1 MADPITTYISAK
13 TLPKLLKPL
22 VKVLKDKQD
31 ARQQAIIHIG
41 DHFGNPEALAE
52 FYIEPNGQN
61 INPADEIEDDAISS
75 SRQPI
80 FDTINNFL
88 NRKIANNNDG
98 LNQLFILAD
107 AGMGKTSLLM
117 ILKLSHL
124 MTFWPTG
131 YQCTLLK
138 LGPSTLSD
146 IDNIKDKS
154 NTLLLLDSLDEDPSC
169 REGKTEAR
177 LIAVLDASKHF
188 KRVII
193 TCRTQFFP
201 DESNQSKSVF
211 HKPGKVSVGNYSSP
225 LTYLSL
231 FDETQVNS
239 YLKKRYPNR
248 FLVLEDARIK
258 QANQALTMTDSL
270 QFRPFLLAHI
280 EDIID
285 SAASGAD
292 EYQVYFALVDKW
304 LNREVGKLREKGK
317 TVDKDDLLKV
327 CIWLAEKMHRDNGTA
342 VPLSEIAKF
351 CKRKSNIV
359 LLSQPDQT
367 IAGLDVVD
375 ISANSLL
382 NRNSQGE
389 FRFSHLSIKEF
400 LMVYG
405 VAHHIIDGRK
415 DPYLVSDK
423 ICRFMRYA
431 RIDRVGDFVDGA
443 GFLVLIGCDL
453 IDADLYGANL
463 SEANLSEADL
473 SGANLNRANLNEAN
487 LSGASLIIANLRGA
501 DLRGADLSEAYLTGA
516 KIFKLDLT
524 KEKLRNTKLPP
535 DYKSTMNIID
545 H

>member
-31 ARQQAIIHIG
+31 ERQQAIIHIG

-124 MTFWPTG
+124 MAFWPTG
-131 YQCTLLK
+131 YQCKLLK
-138 LGPSTLSD
+138 LGPSTLAD
-146 IDNIKDKS
+146 INNIKDKS

-169 REGKTEAR
+169 KEGNTEKR

-201 DESNQSKSVF
+201 DESSKNPSVF

-231 FDETQVNS
+231 FDEIQVNA
-239 YLKKRYPNR
+239 YLEKRYPKSFKEKLLRRQNP
-248 FLVLEDARIK
+248 RISE
-258 QANQALTMTDSL
+258 ANQALTMTDSL

-285 SAASGAD
+285 SAAAGAD
-292 EYQVYFALVDKW
+292 EYQIYHALVDKW
-304 LNREVGKLREKGK
+304 LNREVGKLREKDK
-317 TVDKDDLLKV
+317 TVDKEDLLKV

-342 VPLSEIAKF
+342 VPLSLI
-351 CKRKSNIV
+351 
-359 LLSQPDQT
+359 
-367 IAGLDVVD
+367 
-375 ISANSLL
+375 
-382 NRNSQGE
+382 
-389 FRFSHLSIKEF
+389 
-400 LMVYG
+400 
-405 VAHHIIDGRK
+405 HI
-415 DPYLVSDK
+415 
-423 ICRFMRYA
+423 
-431 RIDRVGDFVDGA
+431 
-443 GFLVLIGCDL
+443 
-453 IDADLYGANL
+453 
-463 SEANLSEADL
+463 
-473 SGANLNRANLNEAN
+473 
-487 LSGASLIIANLRGA
+487 
-501 DLRGADLSEAYLTGA
+501 
-516 KIFKLDLT
+516 
-524 KEKLRNTKLPP
+524 
-535 DYKSTMNIID
+535 
-545 H
+545 